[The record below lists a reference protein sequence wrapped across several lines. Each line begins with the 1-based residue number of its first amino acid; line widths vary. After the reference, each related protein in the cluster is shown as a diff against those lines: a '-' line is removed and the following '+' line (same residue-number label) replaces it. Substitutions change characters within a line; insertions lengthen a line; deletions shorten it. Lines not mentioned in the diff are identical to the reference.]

1 MAGSECV
8 EYRALSLTQNQVDRK
23 WPFRGCCKSGVWI
36 RDIEAKQHQ
45 LNIWILIFVL
55 TVTLVDFDLAA
66 KEKKINGDNF
76 SYFKQ
81 LKS

>member
-36 RDIEAKQHQ
+36 RDIEAKQQ
-45 LNIWILIFVL
+45 LAKYLNI
-55 TVTLVDFDLAA
+55 DFCSL
-66 KEKKINGDNF
+66 
-76 SYFKQ
+76 Q
-81 LKS
+81 

>member
-45 LNIWILIFVL
+45 LNIWILM
-55 TVTLVDFDLAA
+55 
-66 KEKKINGDNF
+66 
-76 SYFKQ
+76 
-81 LKS
+81 